1 MDPLIILLIGMA
13 VVIGG
18 VLWLRLHAFVALIGG
33 ALVVGALATPK
44 GIEQSV
50 MSDTRIE
57 KEMHKQATNRLGK
70 DDPNLTNLVQVL
82 HKTQAQHTAAQSVIS
97 RVTTAFGKACGGL
110 GILIAMA
117 AIIGKCLLES
127 GGAER
132 IVRSALGWLGEKRA
146 PLAFTGS
153 GFLLGTPVFFD
164 TVFYLMIPLGKA
176 LAMRFRENYGLYIM
190 TIVAGATMAHSL
202 VPPTPGPLFVADQL
216 GVERLDDRDGVGRW
230 DGCVCATGY
239 VYAKW
244 INGESKW
251 HVRCATQPT
260 RRLATDEIAKRD
272 DSRCHRLAVIVAS
285 AAPDRIDRGEHHPAK
300 DSCRAAGWLGRF
312 SELGWRQKHRADH
325 FGGGCAWLV
334 GIAKARRQT
343 GVGRLGAGSF
353 VASGGVVILITA
365 AGASFGTVLQQ
376 TNIAARIGGLAEE
389 FSITGLLVLPMAF
402 FVTAIVR
409 TAQGS
414 ATVSMITSVGIF
426 AGMAGGLPFHPVY
439 LAMAIGCGS
448 KPFPWMN
455 DSGFWVINRMSG
467 MTLRESIR
475 ERVVS
480 DDCNGD
486 RRLGCGDAP
495 RLAVSDE
502 RLTLGQGLDRQV

>member
-1 MDPLIILLIGMA
+1 MDPLIVLLIGMA
-13 VVIGG
+13 VVVGG

-33 ALVVGALATPK
+33 ALVVGALATPER
-44 GIEQSV
+44 IERSV
-50 MSDTRIE
+50 LSDKRIE

-70 DDPNLTNLVQVL
+70 DDPKLTNLVQVL
-82 HKTQAQHTAAQSVIS
+82 HKTQAKHTASQSVIV
-97 RVTTAFGKACGGL
+97 RVTTAFGKACGSL

-132 IVRSALGWLGEKRA
+132 IIRSALGLLGEKRA

-216 GVERLDDRDGVGRW
+216 DVDLGLMIVMGLVIGSVA
-230 DGCVCATGY
+230 CATGY
-239 VYAKW
+239 VYAKFV
-244 INGESKW
+244 NGHDRWRVPLRDSADSPLAKLEEI
-251 HVRCATQPT
+251 VR
-260 RRLATDEIAKRD
+260 RD
-272 DSRCHRLAVIVAS
+272 DKSLPPLGLSLLPVLLPITLITGNTVLQKLVAEPPVGLAAFLSVVGDKNIALILS
-285 AAPDRIDRGEHHPAK
+285 AAVALGLLALQKRGDKQALAN
-300 DSCRAAGWLGRF
+300 SVQAAL
-312 SELGWRQKHRADH
+312 
-325 FGGGCAWLV
+325 
-334 GIAKARRQT
+334 
-343 GVGRLGAGSF
+343 
-353 VASGGVVILITA
+353 ASGGVVILITA

-376 TNIAARIGGLAEE
+376 TNIAERISDLAAV
-389 FSITGLLVLPMAF
+389 FNITGLLVLPLAF

-426 AGMAGGLPFHPVY
+426 AGMAGELPFHPVY

-467 MTLRESIR
+467 MTIRESIR
-475 ERVVS
+475 SVS
-480 DDCNGD
+480 FLMTVMAIDG
-486 RRLGCGDAP
+486 LVAVML
-495 RLAVSDE
+495 LAWLFPMS
-502 RLTLGQGLDRQV
+502 G

>member
-1 MDPLIILLIGMA
+1 MA

-33 ALVVGALATPK
+33 ALVVASLATPDAIK
-44 GIEQSV
+44 QSV
-50 MSDTRIE
+50 MNDTRIE
-57 KEMHKQATNRLGK
+57 KDIRKQATNRLGQ
-70 DDPNLTNLVQVL
+70 DDSNLTNLVQEL
-82 HKTQAQHTAAQSVIS
+82 HKTKAKHTAAQSVIS
-97 RVTTAFGKACGGL
+97 RVTGAFGKACGSL

-117 AIIGKCLLES
+117 AIIGKCLLDS

-132 IVRSALGWLGEKRA
+132 IIRSALGLLGEKRA

-216 GVERLDDRDGVGRW
+216 DVDLGLMIIMGLVVGS
-230 DGCVCATGY
+230 VACATGY
-239 VYAKW
+239 VYAKFV
-244 INGESKW
+244 NRHKKW
-251 HVRCATQPT
+251 HVPLRDSADSPLAKLEEIVQRDDKSLPPLGLALLPVLLPIVLIAGNTILAELVAEPPVG
-260 RRLATDEIAKRD
+260 LATFLGVVGDRNIALIISAIIALGLLALQKRGD
-272 DSRCHRLAVIVAS
+272 KQALFDSVQS
-285 AAPDRIDRGEHHPAK
+285 A
-300 DSCRAAGWLGRF
+300 L
-312 SELGWRQKHRADH
+312 
-325 FGGGCAWLV
+325 
-334 GIAKARRQT
+334 
-343 GVGRLGAGSF
+343 
-353 VASGGVVILITA
+353 ASGGVVILITA
-365 AGASFGTVLQQ
+365 AGASFGTMLQQ
-376 TNIAARIGGLAEE
+376 TNIAASIRELAEQYK
-389 FSITGLLVLPMAF
+389 ITGLMVLPMAF
-402 FVTAIVR
+402 LVTAVVR

-426 AGMAGGLPFHPVY
+426 AGMAATLPFHPVY

-467 MTLRESIR
+467 MTIGETIR
-475 ERVVS
+475 SVS
-480 DDCNGD
+480 FLMTAMAING
-486 RRLGCGDAP
+486 LIAVML
-495 RLAVSDE
+495 LAW
-502 RLTLGQGLDRQV
+502 LFPMTG

>member
-33 ALVVGALATPK
+33 ALVVGSLATPDA
-44 GIEQSV
+44 IMQSV
-50 MSDTRIE
+50 MNDTRIE
-57 KEMHKQATNRLGK
+57 KDILKQATNRLGQ
-70 DDPNLTNLVQVL
+70 DDSNLTNLVQEL
-82 HKTQAQHTAAQSVIS
+82 HKTKAKHTAAQSVIS
-97 RVTTAFGKACGGL
+97 RVTGAFGKACGSL

-117 AIIGKCLLES
+117 AIIGKCLLDS

-132 IVRSALGWLGEKRA
+132 IIRSALGLLGEKRA

-216 GVERLDDRDGVGRW
+216 DVDLGLMIIMGLVVGS
-230 DGCVCATGY
+230 VACATGY
-239 VYAKW
+239 VYAKFV
-244 INGESKW
+244 NRHKKW
-251 HVRCATQPT
+251 HVPLRDSADSPLAKLEEIVQRDDKSLPPLGLALLPVLLPIVLIAGNTILAELVAEPPVG
-260 RRLATDEIAKRD
+260 LATFLGVVGDRNIALIISAIIALGLLALQKRGD
-272 DSRCHRLAVIVAS
+272 KQALFDSVQS
-285 AAPDRIDRGEHHPAK
+285 A
-300 DSCRAAGWLGRF
+300 L
-312 SELGWRQKHRADH
+312 
-325 FGGGCAWLV
+325 
-334 GIAKARRQT
+334 
-343 GVGRLGAGSF
+343 
-353 VASGGVVILITA
+353 ASGGVVILITA
-365 AGASFGTVLQQ
+365 AGASFGTMLQQ
-376 TNIAARIGGLAEE
+376 TNIAASIRELAEQYK
-389 FSITGLLVLPMAF
+389 ITGLMVLPMAF
-402 FVTAIVR
+402 LVTAVVR

-426 AGMAGGLPFHPVY
+426 AGMAATLPFHPVY

-467 MTLRESIR
+467 MTIGETIR
-475 ERVVS
+475 SVS
-480 DDCNGD
+480 LLMTAMAIDG
-486 RRLGCGDAP
+486 LIAVML
-495 RLAVSDE
+495 LAWFFPM
-502 RLTLGQGLDRQV
+502 TG

>member
-18 VLWLRLHAFVALIGG
+18 VLWLRLHAFMALIGG
-33 ALVVGALATPK
+33 ALVVGLLATPDAIK
-44 GIEQSV
+44 ESV
-50 MSDTRIE
+50 MNDTRIE
-57 KEMHKQATNRLGK
+57 KDIRKQATNRLGQ
-70 DDPNLTNLVQVL
+70 DDPNLTNLVQEL
-82 HKTQAQHTAAQSVIS
+82 HKTKAKHTAAQSVIS
-97 RVTTAFGKACGGL
+97 RVTGAFGKACGSL

-132 IVRSALGWLGEKRA
+132 IIRSALGLLGEKRA

-202 VPPTPGPLFVADQL
+202 VPPTPGPLFVAVQL
-216 GVERLDDRDGVGRW
+216 DVDLGLMILMGLVVGS
-230 DGCVCATGY
+230 VACATGY
-239 VYAKW
+239 VYAKFV
-244 INGESKW
+244 NGHDKW
-251 HVRCATQPT
+251 QVPLRDSADLP
-260 RRLATDEIAKRD
+260 LAKLEEIAQRD
-272 DSRCHRLAVIVAS
+272 SKSLPPLGLALLPVLLPIVLIAGNTILQKLI
-285 AAPDRIDRGEHHPAK
+285 AAPPVSLANF
-300 DSCRAAGWLGRF
+300 LG
-312 SELGWRQKHRADH
+312 
-325 FGGGCAWLV
+325 LV
-334 GIAKARRQT
+334 GDKNIALIIAAA
-343 GVGRLGAGSF
+343 VGLGLLAMQKRGDKQALFDS
-353 VASGGVVILITA
+353 VQSALASGGVVILITA
-365 AGASFGTVLQQ
+365 AGASFGTMLQQ
-376 TNIAARIGGLAEE
+376 TNIAARIGGLAADFE
-389 FSITGLLVLPMAF
+389 ITGLLVLPLAF
-402 FVTAIVR
+402 FVTAVVR

-426 AGMAGGLPFHPVY
+426 AGMAATLPFHPVY

-467 MTLRESIR
+467 MTIRESIR
-475 ERVVS
+475 SVS
-480 DDCNGD
+480 FLMTVMAIDG
-486 RRLGCGDAP
+486 LVAVML
-495 RLAVSDE
+495 LAWLFPMS
-502 RLTLGQGLDRQV
+502 

>member
-1 MDPLIILLIGMA
+1 MA

-33 ALVVGALATPK
+33 ALVVASLATPDAIK
-44 GIEQSV
+44 QSV
-50 MSDTRIE
+50 MNDTRIE
-57 KEMHKQATNRLGK
+57 KDIRKQATNRLGQ
-70 DDPNLTNLVQVL
+70 DDPNLTNLVQEL
-82 HKTQAQHTAAQSVIS
+82 HKTQAKHTAAQSVIS
-97 RVTTAFGKACGGL
+97 RVTGAFGKACGSL

-132 IVRSALGWLGEKRA
+132 IIRSALGLLGEKRA

-216 GVERLDDRDGVGRW
+216 DVDLGLMIIMGLVVGS
-230 DGCVCATGY
+230 VACATGY
-239 VYAKW
+239 VYAKFV
-244 INGESKW
+244 NRHKKW
-251 HVRCATQPT
+251 HVPLRDSADSPLAKLEEIVQRDDKSLPPLGLALLPVLLPIVLIAGNTILEELVAEPPVG
-260 RRLATDEIAKRD
+260 LATFLSVVGDRNIALIISAIIALGLLALQKRGD
-272 DSRCHRLAVIVAS
+272 KQALFDSVQS
-285 AAPDRIDRGEHHPAK
+285 A
-300 DSCRAAGWLGRF
+300 L
-312 SELGWRQKHRADH
+312 
-325 FGGGCAWLV
+325 
-334 GIAKARRQT
+334 
-343 GVGRLGAGSF
+343 
-353 VASGGVVILITA
+353 ASGGVVILITA
-365 AGASFGTVLQQ
+365 AGASFGTMLQQ
-376 TNIAARIGGLAEE
+376 TNIAASIRELAEQYK
-389 FSITGLLVLPMAF
+389 ITGLMVLPMVF
-402 FVTAIVR
+402 LVTAVVR

-426 AGMAGGLPFHPVY
+426 AGMAATLPFHPVY

-455 DSGFWVINRMSG
+455 DSGFCVINRMSG
-467 MTLRESIR
+467 MTIGETIR
-475 ERVVS
+475 SVS
-480 DDCNGD
+480 FLMTAMAIDG
-486 RRLGCGDAP
+486 LIAVML
-495 RLAVSDE
+495 LAW
-502 RLTLGQGLDRQV
+502 LFPMTG

>member
-1 MDPLIILLIGMA
+1 MDPLIVLLIGMA
-13 VVIGG
+13 VVVGG

-33 ALVVGALATPK
+33 ALVVGALATPER
-44 GIEQSV
+44 IERSV
-50 MSDTRIE
+50 LSDKRIE

-70 DDPNLTNLVQVL
+70 DDPKLTNLVQVL
-82 HKTQAQHTAAQSVIS
+82 HKTQAKHTASQSVIV
-97 RVTTAFGKACGGL
+97 RVTTAFGKACGSL

-132 IVRSALGWLGEKRA
+132 IIRSALGLLGEKRA

-216 GVERLDDRDGVGRW
+216 DVDLGLMIVMGLVIGSVA
-230 DGCVCATGY
+230 CATGY
-239 VYAKW
+239 VYAKFV
-244 INGESKW
+244 NGHDRWRVPLRDSVDSPLAKLEEI
-251 HVRCATQPT
+251 VR
-260 RRLATDEIAKRD
+260 RD
-272 DSRCHRLAVIVAS
+272 DKSLPPLGLSLLPVLLPIALITGNTVLQKLVAEPPVGLAAFLSVVGDKNIALILS
-285 AAPDRIDRGEHHPAK
+285 AAVALGLLALQKRGDKQALAN
-300 DSCRAAGWLGRF
+300 SVQAAL
-312 SELGWRQKHRADH
+312 
-325 FGGGCAWLV
+325 
-334 GIAKARRQT
+334 
-343 GVGRLGAGSF
+343 
-353 VASGGVVILITA
+353 ASGGVVILITA

-376 TNIAARIGGLAEE
+376 TNIAERISDLAAV
-389 FSITGLLVLPMAF
+389 FNITGLLVLPLAF

-467 MTLRESIR
+467 MTIRESIR
-475 ERVVS
+475 SVS
-480 DDCNGD
+480 FLMTVMAIDG
-486 RRLGCGDAP
+486 LVAVML
-495 RLAVSDE
+495 LAWLFPMS
-502 RLTLGQGLDRQV
+502 G

>member
-33 ALVVGALATPK
+33 ALVVASLATPDAIK
-44 GIEQSV
+44 QSV
-50 MSDTRIE
+50 MNDTRIE
-57 KEMHKQATNRLGK
+57 KDIRKQATNRLGQ
-70 DDPNLTNLVQVL
+70 DDSNLTNLVQEL
-82 HKTQAQHTAAQSVIS
+82 HKTKAKHTASQSVIS
-97 RVTTAFGKACGGL
+97 RVTGAFGKACGSL
-110 GILIAMA
+110 GSLIAMA

-132 IVRSALGWLGEKRA
+132 IIRSALGLLGEKRA

-216 GVERLDDRDGVGRW
+216 DVDLGLMIIMGLVVGS
-230 DGCVCATGY
+230 VACATGY
-239 VYAKW
+239 VYAKFV
-244 INGESKW
+244 NRHKKW
-251 HVRCATQPT
+251 HVPLRDSTDSPLAKLEEIVQRDDKSRPPLGLALLPVLLPIVLIAGNTILEELVAEPPVG
-260 RRLATDEIAKRD
+260 LATFLSVVGDRNIALIISAIIALGLLALQKRGD
-272 DSRCHRLAVIVAS
+272 KQALFDSVQS
-285 AAPDRIDRGEHHPAK
+285 A
-300 DSCRAAGWLGRF
+300 L
-312 SELGWRQKHRADH
+312 
-325 FGGGCAWLV
+325 
-334 GIAKARRQT
+334 
-343 GVGRLGAGSF
+343 
-353 VASGGVVILITA
+353 ASGGVVILLTA
-365 AGASFGTVLQQ
+365 AGASFGTMLQQ
-376 TNIAARIGGLAEE
+376 TNIAASIRELAEQYK
-389 FSITGLLVLPMAF
+389 ITGLMVLPMVF
-402 FVTAIVR
+402 LVTAVVR

-426 AGMAGGLPFHPVY
+426 AGMAATLPFHPVY

-467 MTLRESIR
+467 MTIGETIR
-475 ERVVS
+475 SVS
-480 DDCNGD
+480 FLMTAMAIDGVIAVM
-486 RRLGCGDAP
+486 L
-495 RLAVSDE
+495 LAW
-502 RLTLGQGLDRQV
+502 LFPMTG

>member
-33 ALVVGALATPK
+33 ALVVASLATPDAIK
-44 GIEQSV
+44 QSV
-50 MSDTRIE
+50 MNDTRIE
-57 KEMHKQATNRLGK
+57 KDIRKQATNRLGQ
-70 DDPNLTNLVQVL
+70 DDPNLTNLVQEL
-82 HKTQAQHTAAQSVIS
+82 HKTQAKHTAAQSVIS
-97 RVTTAFGKACGGL
+97 RVTGAFGKACGSL

-132 IVRSALGWLGEKRA
+132 IIRSALGLLGEKRA

-216 GVERLDDRDGVGRW
+216 DVDLGLMIIMGLVVGS
-230 DGCVCATGY
+230 VACATGY
-239 VYAKW
+239 VYAKFV
-244 INGESKW
+244 NRHKKW
-251 HVRCATQPT
+251 HVPLRDSADSPLAKLEEIVQRDDKSLPPLGLALLPVLLPIVLIAGNTILEELVAEPPVG
-260 RRLATDEIAKRD
+260 LATFLSVVGDRNIALIISAIIALGLLALQKRGD
-272 DSRCHRLAVIVAS
+272 KQALFDSVQS
-285 AAPDRIDRGEHHPAK
+285 A
-300 DSCRAAGWLGRF
+300 L
-312 SELGWRQKHRADH
+312 
-325 FGGGCAWLV
+325 
-334 GIAKARRQT
+334 
-343 GVGRLGAGSF
+343 
-353 VASGGVVILITA
+353 ASGGVVILITA
-365 AGASFGTVLQQ
+365 AGASFGTMLQQ
-376 TNIAARIGGLAEE
+376 TNIAASIRELAEQYK
-389 FSITGLLVLPMAF
+389 ITGLMVLPMVF
-402 FVTAIVR
+402 LVTAVVR

-426 AGMAGGLPFHPVY
+426 AGMAATLPFHPVY

-467 MTLRESIR
+467 MTIGETIR
-475 ERVVS
+475 SVS
-480 DDCNGD
+480 FLMTAMAIDG
-486 RRLGCGDAP
+486 LIAVML
-495 RLAVSDE
+495 LAW
-502 RLTLGQGLDRQV
+502 LFPMTG

>member
-1 MDPLIILLIGMA
+1 MDALIILLIGMA

-33 ALVVGALATPK
+33 ALVVGSLATPDA
-44 GIEQSV
+44 IQQSV
-50 MSDTRIE
+50 MNDTRIE
-57 KEMHKQATNRLGK
+57 KDIRKQATNRLGQ
-70 DDPNLTNLVQVL
+70 DDPNLTNLVQEL
-82 HKTQAQHTAAQSVIS
+82 HKTQAKHTAAQSVIS
-97 RVTTAFGKACGGL
+97 RVTGAFGKACGSL

-132 IVRSALGWLGEKRA
+132 IIRSALGLLGEKRA

-202 VPPTPGPLFVADQL
+202 VPPTPGPLFVAVQL
-216 GVERLDDRDGVGRW
+216 DVDLGLMILMGLVVGS
-230 DGCVCATGY
+230 VACATGY
-239 VYAKW
+239 VYAKFV
-244 INGESKW
+244 NGQDKW
-251 HVRCATQPT
+251 RVPLRDSADSP
-260 RRLATDEIAKRD
+260 LAKLEEIAKRD
-272 DSRCHRLAVIVAS
+272 GKSLPPLGLSLLPVLLPIVLIAGNTILEELVGEPPAGLASFLSLVGDKNIALILS
-285 AAPDRIDRGEHHPAK
+285 AAVALGLLAMQKRGDKQALF
-300 DSCRAAGWLGRF
+300 DSVQSAL
-312 SELGWRQKHRADH
+312 
-325 FGGGCAWLV
+325 
-334 GIAKARRQT
+334 
-343 GVGRLGAGSF
+343 
-353 VASGGVVILITA
+353 ASGGVVILITA
-365 AGASFGTVLQQ
+365 AGASFGTMLQQ
-376 TNIAARIGGLAEE
+376 TNIAARIGGLAEQFE
-389 FSITGLLVLPMAF
+389 ITGLMVLPMAF
-402 FVTAIVR
+402 FVTALIR

-426 AGMAGGLPFHPVY
+426 AGMAATLPFHPVY

-467 MTLRESIR
+467 MTIGETIR
-475 ERVVS
+475 SVS
-480 DDCNGD
+480 FLMTVMAIDG
-486 RRLGCGDAP
+486 LIAVIL
-495 RLAVSDE
+495 LAWFFPMA
-502 RLTLGQGLDRQV
+502 G

>member
-33 ALVVGALATPK
+33 ALVVGSLATPDA
-44 GIEQSV
+44 IEQSV
-50 MSDTRIE
+50 MNDSRIE
-57 KEMHKQATNRLGK
+57 KELHRQAVNRLGK
-70 DDPNLTNLVQVL
+70 DDSNLTDLVQEL
-82 HKTQAQHTAAQSVIS
+82 QKTQAKHTAAQSVIS
-97 RVTTAFGKACGGL
+97 RVTSAFGSACGSL

-132 IVRSALGWLGEKRA
+132 IIRSALGLLGEKRA

-202 VPPTPGPLFVADQL
+202 VPPTPGPLFVAVQL
-216 GVERLDDRDGVGRW
+216 DVDLGLMILMGLVVGS
-230 DGCVCATGY
+230 VACATGY
-239 VYAKW
+239 VYAKFV
-244 INGESKW
+244 NGHDKW
-251 HVRCATQPT
+251 RVPLRDSADLP
-260 RRLATDEIAKRD
+260 LAKLEEIAQRD
-272 DSRCHRLAVIVAS
+272 NKSLPPLGLSLLPVLLPIVLIAGNTILQKLIADPPVGLANFLGLVGDKNIALIIS
-285 AAPDRIDRGEHHPAK
+285 AAVALGLLAMQKRGDKQALF
-300 DSCRAAGWLGRF
+300 DSVQSAL
-312 SELGWRQKHRADH
+312 
-325 FGGGCAWLV
+325 
-334 GIAKARRQT
+334 
-343 GVGRLGAGSF
+343 
-353 VASGGVVILITA
+353 ASGGVVILITA
-365 AGASFGTVLQQ
+365 AGASFGAMLQQ
-376 TNIAARIGGLAEE
+376 TNIAARIGGLAADFE
-389 FSITGLLVLPMAF
+389 ITGLLVLPLAF
-402 FVTAIVR
+402 FVTAVVR

-426 AGMAGGLPFHPVY
+426 AGMAATLPFHPVY

-467 MTLRESIR
+467 MTIGETIR
-475 ERVVS
+475 SVS
-480 DDCNGD
+480 FLMTVMAIDG
-486 RRLGCGDAP
+486 LVAVML
-495 RLAVSDE
+495 LAWLFPMS
-502 RLTLGQGLDRQV
+502 G

>member
-33 ALVVGALATPK
+33 ALVVGSLATPDA
-44 GIEQSV
+44 INQSV
-50 MSDTRIE
+50 MNDTRIE
-57 KEMHKQATNRLGK
+57 KDIRKQATNRLGQ
-70 DDPNLTNLVQVL
+70 DDSNLNNLVQEL
-82 HKTQAQHTAAQSVIS
+82 HKTKAKHTAAQSVIS
-97 RVTTAFGKACGGL
+97 RVTGAFGKACGSLGL
-110 GILIAMA
+110 LIAMA

-132 IVRSALGWLGEKRA
+132 IIRSALGLLGEKRA

-202 VPPTPGPLFVADQL
+202 VPPTPGPLFVAVQL
-216 GVERLDDRDGVGRW
+216 DVDLGLMILMGLVVGS
-230 DGCVCATGY
+230 VACATGY
-239 VYAKW
+239 VYAKFV
-244 INGESKW
+244 NGQDKW
-251 HVRCATQPT
+251 RVPLRDSADSP
-260 RRLATDEIAKRD
+260 LAKLEEIAERD
-272 DSRCHRLAVIVAS
+272 GKSLPPLGLSLLPVLLPIVLIAGNTILEELVGEPPAGLANFMRLVGDKNIALILS
-285 AAPDRIDRGEHHPAK
+285 AAVALGLLAMQKRGDKQALF
-300 DSCRAAGWLGRF
+300 DSVQSAL
-312 SELGWRQKHRADH
+312 
-325 FGGGCAWLV
+325 
-334 GIAKARRQT
+334 
-343 GVGRLGAGSF
+343 
-353 VASGGVVILITA
+353 ASGGVVILITA
-365 AGASFGTVLQQ
+365 AGASFGTMLQQ
-376 TNIAARIGGLAEE
+376 TNIAARIGGLAEQFE
-389 FSITGLLVLPMAF
+389 ITGLMVLPMAF
-402 FVTAIVR
+402 FVTALIR

-426 AGMAGGLPFHPVY
+426 AGMAATLPFHPVY

-467 MTLRESIR
+467 MTIGETIR
-475 ERVVS
+475 SVS
-480 DDCNGD
+480 FLMTVMAIDG
-486 RRLGCGDAP
+486 LIAVIL
-495 RLAVSDE
+495 LAWVFPM
-502 RLTLGQGLDRQV
+502 TG

>member
-18 VLWLRLHAFVALIGG
+18 VLWLRLHAFVALIVG
-33 ALVVGALATPK
+33 ALVVGVLATP
-44 GIEQSV
+44 GAIEQSV
-50 MSDTRIE
+50 MNDTRIE
-57 KEMHKQATNRLGK
+57 KDIRKQATNRLGQ
-70 DDPNLTNLVQVL
+70 DDSNLTNLVQEL
-82 HKTQAQHTAAQSVIS
+82 HKTKAKHTAAQSVIS
-97 RVTTAFGKACGGL
+97 RVTGAFGKACGSL

-127 GGAER
+127 GSAER
-132 IVRSALGWLGEKRA
+132 IIRSALGLLGEKRA

-216 GVERLDDRDGVGRW
+216 DVDLGLMIIMGLVVGS
-230 DGCVCATGY
+230 VACATGY
-239 VYAKW
+239 VYAKFV
-244 INGESKW
+244 NRHKKW
-251 HVRCATQPT
+251 HVPLRDSADSPLAKLEEIVQRDDKSLPPLGLALLPVLLPIVLIAGNTILEELVAEPPVG
-260 RRLATDEIAKRD
+260 LATFLSVVGDRNIALIISAIIALGLLALQKRGD
-272 DSRCHRLAVIVAS
+272 KQALFDSVQS
-285 AAPDRIDRGEHHPAK
+285 A
-300 DSCRAAGWLGRF
+300 L
-312 SELGWRQKHRADH
+312 
-325 FGGGCAWLV
+325 
-334 GIAKARRQT
+334 
-343 GVGRLGAGSF
+343 
-353 VASGGVVILITA
+353 ASGGVVILITA
-365 AGASFGTVLQQ
+365 AGASFGTMLQQ
-376 TNIAARIGGLAEE
+376 TNIAASIRELAEQYE
-389 FSITGLLVLPMAF
+389 ITGLMVLPMVF
-402 FVTAIVR
+402 LVTAVVR

-426 AGMAGGLPFHPVY
+426 AGMAATLPFHPVY

-467 MTLRESIR
+467 MTIGETIR
-475 ERVVS
+475 SVS
-480 DDCNGD
+480 FLMTAMAIDG
-486 RRLGCGDAP
+486 LIAVML
-495 RLAVSDE
+495 LAW
-502 RLTLGQGLDRQV
+502 LFPMTG

>member
-18 VLWLRLHAFVALIGG
+18 VLWLRLHAFMALIGG
-33 ALVVGALATPK
+33 ALVVGLLATPDAIK
-44 GIEQSV
+44 ESV
-50 MSDTRIE
+50 MNDTRIE
-57 KEMHKQATNRLGK
+57 KDIRKQATNRLGQ
-70 DDPNLTNLVQVL
+70 DDPNLTNLVQEL
-82 HKTQAQHTAAQSVIS
+82 HKTKAKHTAAQSLIS
-97 RVTTAFGKACGGL
+97 RVTGAFGKACGSL

-132 IVRSALGWLGEKRA
+132 IIRSALGLLGEKRA

-202 VPPTPGPLFVADQL
+202 VPPTPGPLFVAVQL
-216 GVERLDDRDGVGRW
+216 DVDLGLMILMGLVVGS
-230 DGCVCATGY
+230 VACATGY
-239 VYAKW
+239 VYAKFV
-244 INGESKW
+244 NGHDKW
-251 HVRCATQPT
+251 QVPLRDSADLP
-260 RRLATDEIAKRD
+260 LAKLEEIAQRD
-272 DSRCHRLAVIVAS
+272 SKSLPPLGLALLPVLLPIVLIAGNTILQKLI
-285 AAPDRIDRGEHHPAK
+285 AAPPVGLANF
-300 DSCRAAGWLGRF
+300 LG
-312 SELGWRQKHRADH
+312 
-325 FGGGCAWLV
+325 LV
-334 GIAKARRQT
+334 GDKNIALIIAAA
-343 GVGRLGAGSF
+343 VGLGLLAMQKRGDKQALFDS
-353 VASGGVVILITA
+353 VQSALASGGVVILITA
-365 AGASFGTVLQQ
+365 AGASFGTMLQQ
-376 TNIAARIGGLAEE
+376 TNIAARIGGLAADFE
-389 FSITGLLVLPMAF
+389 ITGLLVLPLAF
-402 FVTAIVR
+402 FVTAVVR

-426 AGMAGGLPFHPVY
+426 AGMAATLPFHPVY

-467 MTLRESIR
+467 MTIRESIR
-475 ERVVS
+475 SVS
-480 DDCNGD
+480 FLMTVMAIDG
-486 RRLGCGDAP
+486 LVAVML
-495 RLAVSDE
+495 LAWLFPMS
-502 RLTLGQGLDRQV
+502 

>member
-33 ALVVGALATPK
+33 ALVVGSLATPDA
-44 GIEQSV
+44 INQSV
-50 MSDTRIE
+50 MNDTRIE
-57 KEMHKQATNRLGK
+57 KDIRKQATNRLGQ
-70 DDPNLTNLVQVL
+70 DDSNLTDLVQEL
-82 HKTQAQHTAAQSVIS
+82 HKTKARHTAAQSVIS
-97 RVTTAFGKACGGL
+97 RVTGAFGKACGSL

-132 IVRSALGWLGEKRA
+132 IVRSALGLLGEKRA

-202 VPPTPGPLFVADQL
+202 VPPTPGPLFVAFQL
-216 GVERLDDRDGVGRW
+216 DVDLGLMIMMGLVVGSAA
-230 DGCVCATGY
+230 CATGY
-239 VYAKW
+239 VYAKFV
-244 INGESKW
+244 NGQDKW
-251 HVRCATQPT
+251 RVPLRDSADSP
-260 RRLATDEIAKRD
+260 LAKLEEIAKRD
-272 DSRCHRLAVIVAS
+272 GKSLPPLGLSLLPVLLPIVLIAGNTILEELVGEPPAGLANFMSLVGDKNIALILS
-285 AAPDRIDRGEHHPAK
+285 AAVALGLLAMQKRGDKQALF
-300 DSCRAAGWLGRF
+300 DSVQSAL
-312 SELGWRQKHRADH
+312 
-325 FGGGCAWLV
+325 
-334 GIAKARRQT
+334 
-343 GVGRLGAGSF
+343 
-353 VASGGVVILITA
+353 ASGGVVILITA
-365 AGASFGTVLQQ
+365 AGASFGAMLQQ
-376 TNIAARIGGLAEE
+376 TNIAARIGGLAEQFE
-389 FSITGLLVLPMAF
+389 ITGLMVLPMAF
-402 FVTAIVR
+402 FVTALIR

-426 AGMAGGLPFHPVY
+426 AGMAATLPFHPVY

-467 MTLRESIR
+467 MTIGETIR
-475 ERVVS
+475 SVS
-480 DDCNGD
+480 FLMTVMAIDG
-486 RRLGCGDAP
+486 LIAVIL
-495 RLAVSDE
+495 LAWVFPM
-502 RLTLGQGLDRQV
+502 TG

>member
-33 ALVVGALATPK
+33 ALVVGSLATPDA
-44 GIEQSV
+44 INQSV
-50 MSDTRIE
+50 MNDTRIE
-57 KEMHKQATNRLGK
+57 KDIRKQATNRLGQ
-70 DDPNLTNLVQVL
+70 DDSNLTNLVQEL
-82 HKTQAQHTAAQSVIS
+82 HKTKAKHTAAQSVIS
-97 RVTTAFGKACGGL
+97 RVTGAFGKACGSL

-132 IVRSALGWLGEKRA
+132 IVRSALGLLGEKRA

-202 VPPTPGPLFVADQL
+202 VPPTPGPLFVAVQL
-216 GVERLDDRDGVGRW
+216 DVDLGLMILMGLVVGS
-230 DGCVCATGY
+230 VACATGY
-239 VYAKW
+239 VYAKFV
-244 INGESKW
+244 NGHDKW
-251 HVRCATQPT
+251 RVPLRDSADSP
-260 RRLATDEIAKRD
+260 LAKLEEIAERD
-272 DSRCHRLAVIVAS
+272 GKSLPPLGLSLLPVLLPIVLIAGNTILEELVGEPPAGLANFMSLVGDKNIALILS
-285 AAPDRIDRGEHHPAK
+285 AAVALGLLAMQKRGDKQALF
-300 DSCRAAGWLGRF
+300 DSVQSAL
-312 SELGWRQKHRADH
+312 
-325 FGGGCAWLV
+325 
-334 GIAKARRQT
+334 
-343 GVGRLGAGSF
+343 
-353 VASGGVVILITA
+353 ASGGVVILITA
-365 AGASFGTVLQQ
+365 AGASFGTMLQQ
-376 TNIAARIGGLAEE
+376 TNIAARIGGLAEQFE
-389 FSITGLLVLPMAF
+389 ITGLMVLPMAF
-402 FVTAIVR
+402 FVTALIR

-426 AGMAGGLPFHPVY
+426 AGMAATLPFHPVY

-467 MTLRESIR
+467 MTIGESIR
-475 ERVVS
+475 SVS
-480 DDCNGD
+480 FMMTAMAIDG
-486 RRLGCGDAP
+486 LIAVML
-495 RLAVSDE
+495 LAWVFPM
-502 RLTLGQGLDRQV
+502 TG

>member
-33 ALVVGALATPK
+33 ALVVGSLATPDA
-44 GIEQSV
+44 INQSV
-50 MSDTRIE
+50 MNDTRIE
-57 KEMHKQATNRLGK
+57 KDIRKQATNRLGQ
-70 DDPNLTNLVQVL
+70 DDSNLTNLVQEL
-82 HKTQAQHTAAQSVIS
+82 HKTKAKHTAAQSVIS
-97 RVTTAFGKACGGL
+97 RVTGAFGKACGSL

-132 IVRSALGWLGEKRA
+132 IVRSALGLLGEKRA

-202 VPPTPGPLFVADQL
+202 VPPTPGPLFVAVQL
-216 GVERLDDRDGVGRW
+216 DVDLGLMILMGLVVGS
-230 DGCVCATGY
+230 VACATGY
-239 VYAKW
+239 VYAKFV
-244 INGESKW
+244 NGQDKW
-251 HVRCATQPT
+251 RVPLRDSADSP
-260 RRLATDEIAKRD
+260 LAKLEEIAKRD
-272 DSRCHRLAVIVAS
+272 GKSLPPLGLSLLPVLLPIVLIAGNTILEELVGEPPAGLANFMSLVGDKNIALILS
-285 AAPDRIDRGEHHPAK
+285 AAVALGLLAMQKRGDKQALF
-300 DSCRAAGWLGRF
+300 DSVQSAL
-312 SELGWRQKHRADH
+312 
-325 FGGGCAWLV
+325 
-334 GIAKARRQT
+334 
-343 GVGRLGAGSF
+343 
-353 VASGGVVILITA
+353 ASGGVVILITA
-365 AGASFGTVLQQ
+365 AGASFGTMLQQ
-376 TNIAARIGGLAEE
+376 TNIAARIGGLAEQFE
-389 FSITGLLVLPMAF
+389 ITGLMVLPMAF
-402 FVTAIVR
+402 FVTALIR

-426 AGMAGGLPFHPVY
+426 AGMAATLPFHPVY

-467 MTLRESIR
+467 MTIGESIR
-475 ERVVS
+475 SVS
-480 DDCNGD
+480 FMMTAMAIDG
-486 RRLGCGDAP
+486 LIAVML
-495 RLAVSDE
+495 LAW
-502 RLTLGQGLDRQV
+502 LFPMTG

>member
-18 VLWLRLHAFVALIGG
+18 VLWLRLHAFMALIGG
-33 ALVVGALATPK
+33 ALVVGLLATPDAIK
-44 GIEQSV
+44 ESV
-50 MSDTRIE
+50 MNDTRIE
-57 KEMHKQATNRLGK
+57 KDIRKQATNRLGQ
-70 DDPNLTNLVQVL
+70 DDPNLTNLVQEL
-82 HKTQAQHTAAQSVIS
+82 HKTKAKHTAAQSVIS
-97 RVTTAFGKACGGL
+97 RVTGAFGKACGSL

-132 IVRSALGWLGEKRA
+132 IIRSALGLLGEKRA

-202 VPPTPGPLFVADQL
+202 VPPTPGPLFVAVQL
-216 GVERLDDRDGVGRW
+216 DVDLGLMILMGLVVGS
-230 DGCVCATGY
+230 VACATGY
-239 VYAKW
+239 VYAKFV
-244 INGESKW
+244 NGHDKW
-251 HVRCATQPT
+251 RVPLRDSADLP
-260 RRLATDEIAKRD
+260 LAKLEEIAQRD
-272 DSRCHRLAVIVAS
+272 NKSLPPLGLSLLPVLLPIVLIAGNTILQKLI
-285 AAPDRIDRGEHHPAK
+285 AAPPVSLANF
-300 DSCRAAGWLGRF
+300 LG
-312 SELGWRQKHRADH
+312 
-325 FGGGCAWLV
+325 LV
-334 GIAKARRQT
+334 GDKNIALIIAAA
-343 GVGRLGAGSF
+343 VGLGLLAMQKRGDKQALFDS
-353 VASGGVVILITA
+353 VQSALASGGVVILITA
-365 AGASFGTVLQQ
+365 AGASFGTMLQQ
-376 TNIAARIGGLAEE
+376 TNIAARIGGLAADFE
-389 FSITGLLVLPMAF
+389 ITGLLVLPLAF
-402 FVTAIVR
+402 FVTAVVR

-426 AGMAGGLPFHPVY
+426 AGMAATLPFHPVY

-467 MTLRESIR
+467 MTIRESIR
-475 ERVVS
+475 SVS
-480 DDCNGD
+480 FLMTVMAIDG
-486 RRLGCGDAP
+486 LVAVML
-495 RLAVSDE
+495 LAWLFPMS
-502 RLTLGQGLDRQV
+502 

>member
-33 ALVVGALATPK
+33 ALVVGSLATPDA
-44 GIEQSV
+44 IQQSV
-50 MSDTRIE
+50 MNDTRIE
-57 KEMHKQATNRLGK
+57 KDIRKQATNRLGQ
-70 DDPNLTNLVQVL
+70 DDPNLTNLVQEL
-82 HKTQAQHTAAQSVIS
+82 HKTQAKHTAAQSVIS
-97 RVTTAFGKACGGL
+97 RVTGAFGKACGSL

-132 IVRSALGWLGEKRA
+132 IIRSALGLLGEKRA

-176 LAMRFRENYGLYIM
+176 LALRFRENYGLYIM

-202 VPPTPGPLFVADQL
+202 VPPTPGPLFVAVQL
-216 GVERLDDRDGVGRW
+216 DVDLGLMILMGLVVGS
-230 DGCVCATGY
+230 VACATGY
-239 VYAKW
+239 VYAKFV
-244 INGESKW
+244 NGQDKW
-251 HVRCATQPT
+251 RVPLRDSADSP
-260 RRLATDEIAKRD
+260 LAKLEEIAKRD
-272 DSRCHRLAVIVAS
+272 GKSLPPLGLSLLPVLLPIVLIAGNTILEELVGEPPAGLASFLSLVGDKNIALILS
-285 AAPDRIDRGEHHPAK
+285 AAVALGLLAMQKRGDKQALF
-300 DSCRAAGWLGRF
+300 DSVQSAL
-312 SELGWRQKHRADH
+312 
-325 FGGGCAWLV
+325 
-334 GIAKARRQT
+334 
-343 GVGRLGAGSF
+343 
-353 VASGGVVILITA
+353 ASGGVVILITA
-365 AGASFGTVLQQ
+365 AGASFGTMLQQ
-376 TNIAARIGGLAEE
+376 TNIAARIGGLAEQFE
-389 FSITGLLVLPMAF
+389 ITGLMVLPMAF
-402 FVTAIVR
+402 FVTALIR

-426 AGMAGGLPFHPVY
+426 AGMAATLPFHAVY

-467 MTLRESIR
+467 MTIGETIR
-475 ERVVS
+475 SVS
-480 DDCNGD
+480 FLMTVMAING
-486 RRLGCGDAP
+486 LIAVIL
-495 RLAVSDE
+495 LAW
-502 RLTLGQGLDRQV
+502 LFPMAG

>member
-33 ALVVGALATPK
+33 ALVVGSLATPDA
-44 GIEQSV
+44 INQSV
-50 MSDTRIE
+50 MNDTRIE
-57 KEMHKQATNRLGK
+57 KDIRKQATNRLGQ
-70 DDPNLTNLVQVL
+70 DDSNLTNLVQEL
-82 HKTQAQHTAAQSVIS
+82 HKTKAKHTAAQSVIS
-97 RVTTAFGKACGGL
+97 RVTGAFGKACGSL

-132 IVRSALGWLGEKRA
+132 IVRSALGLLGEKRA

-202 VPPTPGPLFVADQL
+202 VPPTPGPLFVAVQL
-216 GVERLDDRDGVGRW
+216 DVDLGLMILMGLVVGS
-230 DGCVCATGY
+230 VACATGY
-239 VYAKW
+239 VYAKFV
-244 INGESKW
+244 NGHDKW
-251 HVRCATQPT
+251 RVPLRDSADSP
-260 RRLATDEIAKRD
+260 LAKLEEIAKRD
-272 DSRCHRLAVIVAS
+272 GKSLPPLGLSLLPVLLPIVLIAGNTILEELVGEPPAGLANFMSLVGDKNIALILS
-285 AAPDRIDRGEHHPAK
+285 AAVALGLLAMQKRGDKQALF
-300 DSCRAAGWLGRF
+300 DSVQSAL
-312 SELGWRQKHRADH
+312 
-325 FGGGCAWLV
+325 
-334 GIAKARRQT
+334 
-343 GVGRLGAGSF
+343 
-353 VASGGVVILITA
+353 ASGGVVILITA
-365 AGASFGTVLQQ
+365 AGASFGTMLQQ
-376 TNIAARIGGLAEE
+376 TNIAARIGGLAEQFE
-389 FSITGLLVLPMAF
+389 ITGLMVLPMAF
-402 FVTAIVR
+402 FVTALIR

-426 AGMAGGLPFHPVY
+426 AGMAATLPFHPVY

-467 MTLRESIR
+467 MTIGETIR
-475 ERVVS
+475 SVS
-480 DDCNGD
+480 FLMTVMAIDG
-486 RRLGCGDAP
+486 LIAVML
-495 RLAVSDE
+495 LAW
-502 RLTLGQGLDRQV
+502 LFPMTG

>member
-33 ALVVGALATPK
+33 ALVVGSLATPDA
-44 GIEQSV
+44 IQQSV
-50 MSDTRIE
+50 MNDTRIE
-57 KEMHKQATNRLGK
+57 KDIRKQATNRLGQ
-70 DDPNLTNLVQVL
+70 DDPNLTNLVQEL
-82 HKTQAQHTAAQSVIS
+82 HKTQAKHTAAQSVIS
-97 RVTTAFGKACGGL
+97 RVTGAFGKACGSL

-132 IVRSALGWLGEKRA
+132 IIRSALGLLGEKRA

-202 VPPTPGPLFVADQL
+202 VPPTPGPLFVAVQL
-216 GVERLDDRDGVGRW
+216 DVDLGLMILMGLVVGS
-230 DGCVCATGY
+230 VACATGY
-239 VYAKW
+239 VYAKFV
-244 INGESKW
+244 NGQDKW
-251 HVRCATQPT
+251 RVPLRDSADSP
-260 RRLATDEIAKRD
+260 LAKLEEIAKRD
-272 DSRCHRLAVIVAS
+272 GKSLPPLGLSLLPVLLPIVLIAGNTILEELVGEPPAGLASFLSLVGDKNIALILS
-285 AAPDRIDRGEHHPAK
+285 AAVALGLLAMQKRGDKQALF
-300 DSCRAAGWLGRF
+300 DSVQSAL
-312 SELGWRQKHRADH
+312 
-325 FGGGCAWLV
+325 
-334 GIAKARRQT
+334 
-343 GVGRLGAGSF
+343 
-353 VASGGVVILITA
+353 ASGGVVILITA
-365 AGASFGTVLQQ
+365 AGASFGTMLQQ
-376 TNIAARIGGLAEE
+376 TNIAARIGGLAEQFE
-389 FSITGLLVLPMAF
+389 ITGLMVLPMAF
-402 FVTAIVR
+402 FVTALIR

-426 AGMAGGLPFHPVY
+426 AGMAATLPFHPVY

-467 MTLRESIR
+467 MTIGETIR
-475 ERVVS
+475 SVS
-480 DDCNGD
+480 FLMTVMAIDG
-486 RRLGCGDAP
+486 LIAVIL
-495 RLAVSDE
+495 LAW
-502 RLTLGQGLDRQV
+502 LFPMAG

>member
-33 ALVVGALATPK
+33 ALVVGALATPER
-44 GIEQSV
+44 IEQSV

-70 DDPNLTNLVQVL
+70 DDPNRTNLVQVL
-82 HKTQAQHTAAQSVIS
+82 HKTQAQHTAEQSVIS
-97 RVTTAFGKACGGL
+97 RVTTAFGKACGSL

-216 GVERLDDRDGVGRW
+216 GVELGLMIVMGLVVGT
-230 DGCVCATGY
+230 VACATGY

-251 HVRCATQPT
+251 HVPLRDSADSP
-260 RRLATDEIAKRD
+260 LAKLDEIAKRD
-272 DSRCHRLAVIVAS
+272 DNTLPSLGLSLLPVLLPIVL
-285 AAPDRIDRGEHHPAK
+285 I
-300 DSCRAAGWLGRF
+300 AGN
-312 SELGWRQKHRADH
+312 
-325 FGGGCAWLV
+325 
-334 GIAKARRQT
+334 T
-343 GVGRLGAGSF
+343 
-353 VASGGVVILITA
+353 IL
-365 AGASFGTVLQQ
+365 Q
-376 TNIAARIGGLAEE
+376 R
-389 FSITGLLVLPMAF
+389 
-402 FVTAIVR
+402 
-409 TAQGS
+409 
-414 ATVSMITSVGIF
+414 
-426 AGMAGGLPFHPVY
+426 
-439 LAMAIGCGS
+439 
-448 KPFPWMN
+448 
-455 DSGFWVINRMSG
+455 
-467 MTLRESIR
+467 
-475 ERVVS
+475 
-480 DDCNGD
+480 
-486 RRLGCGDAP
+486 
-495 RLAVSDE
+495 
-502 RLTLGQGLDRQV
+502 

>member
-1 MDPLIILLIGMA
+1 MA

-33 ALVVGALATPK
+33 ALVVASLATPDAIK
-44 GIEQSV
+44 QSV
-50 MSDTRIE
+50 MNDTRIE
-57 KEMHKQATNRLGK
+57 KDIRKQATNRLGQ
-70 DDPNLTNLVQVL
+70 DDSNLTNLVQEL
-82 HKTQAQHTAAQSVIS
+82 HKTKAKHTASQSVIS
-97 RVTTAFGKACGGL
+97 RVTGAFGKACGSL

-117 AIIGKCLLES
+117 AIIGKCLLDS

-132 IVRSALGWLGEKRA
+132 IIRSALGLLGEKRA

-216 GVERLDDRDGVGRW
+216 DVDLGLMIIMGLVVGS
-230 DGCVCATGY
+230 VACATGY
-239 VYAKW
+239 VYAKFV
-244 INGESKW
+244 NRHKKW
-251 HVRCATQPT
+251 HVPLRDSADSPLAKLEEIVQRDDKSLPPLGLALLPVLLPIVLIAGNTILEELVAEPPVG
-260 RRLATDEIAKRD
+260 LATFLSVVGDRNIALIISAIIALGLLALQKRGD
-272 DSRCHRLAVIVAS
+272 KQALFDSVQS
-285 AAPDRIDRGEHHPAK
+285 A
-300 DSCRAAGWLGRF
+300 L
-312 SELGWRQKHRADH
+312 
-325 FGGGCAWLV
+325 
-334 GIAKARRQT
+334 
-343 GVGRLGAGSF
+343 
-353 VASGGVVILITA
+353 ASGGVVILITA
-365 AGASFGTVLQQ
+365 AGASFGTMLQQ
-376 TNIAARIGGLAEE
+376 TNIAASIRELAEQYK
-389 FSITGLLVLPMAF
+389 ITGLMVLPMVF
-402 FVTAIVR
+402 LVTAVVR

-426 AGMAGGLPFHPVY
+426 AGMAATLPFHPVY

-467 MTLRESIR
+467 MTIGETIR
-475 ERVVS
+475 SVS
-480 DDCNGD
+480 FLMTAMAING
-486 RRLGCGDAP
+486 LIAVML
-495 RLAVSDE
+495 LAW
-502 RLTLGQGLDRQV
+502 LFPMTG

>member
-33 ALVVGALATPK
+33 ALVVGSLATPDA
-44 GIEQSV
+44 IQQSV
-50 MSDTRIE
+50 MNDTRIE
-57 KEMHKQATNRLGK
+57 KDIRKQATNRLGQ
-70 DDPNLTNLVQVL
+70 DDPNLTNLVQEL
-82 HKTQAQHTAAQSVIS
+82 HKTQAKHTAAQSVIS
-97 RVTTAFGKACGGL
+97 RVTGAFGKACGSL

-132 IVRSALGWLGEKRA
+132 IIRSALGLLGEKRA

-176 LAMRFRENYGLYIM
+176 LALRFRENYGLYIM

-202 VPPTPGPLFVADQL
+202 VPPTPGPLFVAVQL
-216 GVERLDDRDGVGRW
+216 DVDLGLMILMGLVVGS
-230 DGCVCATGY
+230 VACATGY
-239 VYAKW
+239 VYAKFV
-244 INGESKW
+244 NGQDKW
-251 HVRCATQPT
+251 RVPLRDSADSP
-260 RRLATDEIAKRD
+260 LAKLEEIAKRD
-272 DSRCHRLAVIVAS
+272 GKSLPPLGLSLLPVLLPIVLIAGNTILEELVGEPPAGLASFLSLVGDKNIALILS
-285 AAPDRIDRGEHHPAK
+285 AAVALGLLAMQKRGDKQALF
-300 DSCRAAGWLGRF
+300 DSVQSAL
-312 SELGWRQKHRADH
+312 
-325 FGGGCAWLV
+325 
-334 GIAKARRQT
+334 
-343 GVGRLGAGSF
+343 
-353 VASGGVVILITA
+353 ASGGVVILITA
-365 AGASFGTVLQQ
+365 AGASFGTMLQQ
-376 TNIAARIGGLAEE
+376 TNIAARIGGLAEQFE
-389 FSITGLLVLPMAF
+389 ITGLMVLPMAF
-402 FVTAIVR
+402 FVTALIR

-426 AGMAGGLPFHPVY
+426 AGMAATLPFHAVY

-467 MTLRESIR
+467 MTIGETIR
-475 ERVVS
+475 SVS
-480 DDCNGD
+480 FLMTVMAIDG
-486 RRLGCGDAP
+486 LIAVIL
-495 RLAVSDE
+495 LAW
-502 RLTLGQGLDRQV
+502 LFPMAG